1 MAQGFKQRAA
11 AARHKARQLRNHA
24 GVVARERREDTDNAR
39 LADGA
44 RSGKSATRRK
54 GSGPVMGMESA
65 GCARRSGLGSPLV
78 ATGDPACRATRA
90 EQQEAVWGPSERSPS
105 CLAPVAGCYA
115 PTAPNTRRRTWG
127 ATDHVV
133 HRVAAAQATARELA
147 GESGAV
153 VRILSTE

>member
-1 MAQGFKQRAA
+1 MPKRGKRGG
-11 AARHKARQLRNHA
+11 ARRRPTNVESKRQKAETGLA
-24 GVVARERREDTDNAR
+24 TVRRE
-39 LADGA
+39 DGA
-44 RSGKSATRRK
+44 RSGKAAARRK
-54 GSGPVMGMESA
+54 GPGPVAGMEAA
-65 GCARRSGLGSPLV
+65 GCARRGGLGSPLV
-78 ATGDPACRATRA
+78 ATGDPATRATRA

>member
-78 ATGDPACRATRA
+78 ATGDPATRATRA

-105 CLAPVAGCYA
+105 CLSKTPGTRA
-115 PTAPNTRRRTWG
+115 PTAPPVPGRQYRWG
-127 ATDHVV
+127 KA
-133 HRVAAAQATARELA
+133 
-147 GESGAV
+147 
-153 VRILSTE
+153 